1 MSDDEVGERL
11 IDPRAWT
18 GLLPWQHDAARAA
31 LAGRERWPHALLLTG
46 REGIGKRVLAL
57 EFARALLCEAA
68 RADGSACGECAG
80 CRYATAFQHPD
91 LRIVEPIEIDDDG
104 VATPAPWITVPH
116 IRALIEWAALTS
128 HRRIAKVAVI
138 APAERMNAAAANA
151 LLKTLE
157 EPPAG
162 TYLILVSHQPGR
174 LPATVRSR
182 CRVMAAPFPE
192 PGAAR
197 AWLARQGVGEPDA
210 LLAQAGGAP
219 LTAHALDVP
228 GYQSERATWLAALA
242 APDTLEPV
250 TLAGR
255 IDAGPRE
262 LRRERLAAAI
272 DWLSAWCADVAAAR
286 AGDAPRRNVDHAAAI
301 ATLGRAVAPVPLFRY
316 YRSLERARAQIAH
329 PLTPRLVAEALLFDY
344 LNLFH

>member
-128 HRRIAKVAVI
+128 HRRIAEVAVI

-228 GYQSERATWLAALA
+228 ATRANARRGSLRSRRRIRWSRSRWRGASTRGRASCARSVWRPPSIGCRRGAPTSRPPVPGTPRAA
-242 APDTLEPV
+242 TSI
-250 TLAGR
+250 T
-255 IDAGPRE
+255 
-262 LRRERLAAAI
+262 
-272 DWLSAWCADVAAAR
+272 
-286 AGDAPRRNVDHAAAI
+286 PRRSPRSGERWRPCPSFVI
-301 ATLGRAVAPVPLFRY
+301 IGRLSGRG
-316 YRSLERARAQIAH
+316 R
-329 PLTPRLVAEALLFDY
+329 RLRIR
-344 LNLFH
+344 